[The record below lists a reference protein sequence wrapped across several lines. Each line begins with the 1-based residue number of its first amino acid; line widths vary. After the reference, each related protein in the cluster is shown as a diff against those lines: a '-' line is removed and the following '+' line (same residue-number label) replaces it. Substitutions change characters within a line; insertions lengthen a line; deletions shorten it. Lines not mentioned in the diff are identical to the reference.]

1 MEKNSRHFWI
11 RPARLQ
17 DRSSK
22 IRRVPFETS
31 TSFHFLGSDG
41 RDIPAS
47 AAAQQQKP
55 QYFPPPFPGMADMD
69 ENLGDVVRWCRHIQL
84 LEQMKHD
91 FESLYFLILQ
101 ISNDGC
107 PSNIQQQLL
116 GYSRDEYLSLY
127 SWVGSDHSFNH
138 FLELPCMVTQHCGPH
153 FWTCHLL
160 NEWQDL
166 DAPNIQCLRSC

>member
-1 MEKNSRHFWI
+1 MALPQLLPSGSSGHPDMPKSTRTMQPLTAFGFANVKMFKMSTLNGEKIAVTVTFLNTTCKA
-11 RPARLQ
+11 ARQ
-17 DRSSK
+17 
-22 IRRVPFETS
+22 IFQRVPFETS
-31 TSFHFLGSDG
+31 ISFHFLGSDG

-47 AAAQQQKP
+47 SAQQKP
-55 QYFPPPFPGMADMD
+55 QYFPPFPGMADMD

-116 GYSRDEYLSLY
+116 GSRDEYLSLY
-127 SWVGSDHSFNH
+127 SWVGRDHSF
-138 FLELPCMVTQHCGPH
+138 
-153 FWTCHLL
+153 
-160 NEWQDL
+160 
-166 DAPNIQCLRSC
+166 

>member
-17 DRSSK
+17 DRSSNVSPLK
-22 IRRVPFETS
+22 HRYLSISWDLMDGTFPQARHNSRNHS
-31 TSFHFLGSDG
+31 TSRLSLPWHGWYGWESWRCG
-41 RDIPAS
+41 EMMSPYPA
-47 AAAQQQKP
+47 
-55 QYFPPPFPGMADMD
+55 
-69 ENLGDVVRWCRHIQL
+69 V
-84 LEQMKHD
+84 MKHD

-127 SWVGSDHSFNH
+127 SWVGSDHSFYSNH

-166 DAPNIQCLRSC
+166 DAPNIQCRKSC